1 MDINTDKVR
10 NTLTVLITLCTAF
23 TPIIRNKAARVVINC
38 ILSTLQALLDN
49 LDGIGSDETLTA
61 YIEECKNTTNS
72 FNA

>member
-23 TPIIRNKAARVVINC
+23 IPLIRNKAARIVINC

-49 LDGIGSDETLTA
+49 LNGNASDDDLTA
-61 YIEECKNTTNS
+61 CLDNCEYTTNNL
-72 FNA
+72 NA